1 MATEFE
7 FAAEF
12 TRNPRT
18 TVSFEING
26 EQFDI
31 IVPRDG
37 RLAPLILSTDLE
49 DMMEF
54 FAIALDEDSAE
65 RFEELVYDFEAGL
78 EIHQVTLLYHHAIV
92 LVTGGVPYWV
102 TQRLVSAAITGWT
115 QFLGDLTREGVRPF
129 QLPLHELAAAVYSWL
144 TEGADKDSRD
154 RFDKDLKASPP
165 GVEVEIL
172 EEQPEWQSAG
182 TDFMAQMAMRGGKR
196 TGSA

>member
-1 MATEFE
+1 MAEFE

-18 TVSFEING
+18 TVSFEVNG

-37 RLAPLILSTDLE
+37 RLAPLILSVDLE
-49 DMMEF
+49 DMMAF
-54 FAIALDEDSAE
+54 FAIALDAESAD
-65 RFEELVYDFEAGL
+65 RFDDLVYDFEAGL

-92 LVTGGVPYWV
+92 LVTGGAPYWA
-102 TQRLVSAAITGWT
+102 TQRLIAAAITDWT
-115 QFLGDLTREGVRPF
+115 HFLGDMTREGVQPLA
-129 QLPLHELAAAVYSWL
+129 LPLHELAAAVYSWL
-144 TEGADKDSRD
+144 TEGADKASRD
-154 RFDKDLKASPP
+154 KFDKDLAATPP

-196 TGSA
+196 TGEA